1 MRAYMLLVE
10 MDTQAEARERT
21 NWGMSEGVAFV
32 KAENDRKEKLPQV
45 LMGDSVAWP
54 LTQHHPPSLGYDEDS
69 KFNSK

>member
-10 MDTQAEARERT
+10 MDTQAEARER
-21 NWGMSEGVAFV
+21 MSERVAFV
-32 KAENDRKEKLPQV
+32 KVENDRKENLPQV